1 MEGRFGAILRVDLSS
16 RKMTKEALDERL
28 LRNYIGGRG
37 YASKVLYDE
46 NPPNVDPLSP
56 ENRLIIA
63 TGPLTGRA
71 APAAGRYMVVTKS
84 PLTGYIASS
93 NSGGFWGAELA
104 KTGLYPLQIEKA
116 VFFATEEVFILI
128 HESEEVDLVIPGH
141 KFPLRVDSLRP
152 IGMPLFSGNKN

>member
-71 APAAGRYMVVTKS
+71 APAAGRYMV
-84 PLTGYIASS
+84 
-93 NSGGFWGAELA
+93 
-104 KTGLYPLQIEKA
+104 
-116 VFFATEEVFILI
+116 
-128 HESEEVDLVIPGH
+128 
-141 KFPLRVDSLRP
+141 DSLRP